1 MIDYITLDI
10 SYLGKEK
17 LLSNPH
23 LRFYNPYAK
32 FYEDGEIEV
41 EHIKYK
47 GKGLIPEM
55 TAEYKNLDFE
65 IFKNGAVYLKGSLH
79 VFWNDGIH
87 NYNDFGIEGLKT
99 VLKELET
106 KFGIIPEK
114 TKIRHLEFGVN
125 LQDLPYDSPTIL
137 RNLMFHN
144 GKGKPHEYRYI
155 IQRTPSEYKTIEKR
169 VTFSVKCY
177 DKAKHKGQKGNIFRF
192 ECKSHKSVYLNE
204 LGITFLSDLINP
216 DAVKRLGDRL
226 IQLWRETVIR
236 DWTIN
241 RDGIS
246 KKGRIKLKD
255 WENANYWIEL
265 FKETRDK
272 DRNKFNRELNKYKQ
286 LVKEHGGNVH
296 QTIEDV
302 MSEKWCKITT
312 ENKTIG
318 KQELVQDT
326 RIIILHHLAP
336 HQSPTITDSE
346 NAPGTSKETRVCK
359 VTEIDISHQKEGS
372 SFLSENTLKTIKEN
386 EPKIYEYLKLK
397 FGPKLKQPKDQAGE
411 FEMIAKNI
419 RNQDSNP
426 RAQQRAL
433 QHKKELAVIRYQN
446 SLFPLQTAQSN

>member
-1 MIDYITLDI
+1 
-10 SYLGKEK
+10 
-17 LLSNPH
+17 
-23 LRFYNPYAK
+23 
-32 FYEDGEIEV
+32 
-41 EHIKYK
+41 
-47 GKGLIPEM
+47 M

-65 IFKNGAVYLKGSLH
+65 ILKNGAVYLKGALH

-226 IQLWRETVIR
+226 VQLWRETVIR

-241 RDGIS
+241 KDSIRKEGPKQS
-246 KKGRIKLKD
+246 KGLAKHKLLVRIIRR
-255 WENANYWIEL
+255 NQ
-265 FKETRDK
+265 RQG
-272 DRNKFNRELNKYKQ
+272 RNKFSRELNKYKQ
-286 LVKEHGGNVH
+286 LVKKNMGNVH
-296 QTIEDV
+296 PDNRRCNV
-302 MSEKWCKITT
+302 
-312 ENKTIG
+312 
-318 KQELVQDT
+318 
-326 RIIILHHLAP
+326 
-336 HQSPTITDSE
+336 
-346 NAPGTSKETRVCK
+346 
-359 VTEIDISHQKEGS
+359 
-372 SFLSENTLKTIKEN
+372 
-386 EPKIYEYLKLK
+386 
-397 FGPKLKQPKDQAGE
+397 
-411 FEMIAKNI
+411 
-419 RNQDSNP
+419 
-426 RAQQRAL
+426 
-433 QHKKELAVIRYQN
+433 
-446 SLFPLQTAQSN
+446 

>member
-1 MIDYITLDI
+1 MIDYISLDI

-23 LRFYNPYAK
+23 LNFERPFRIKEN
-32 FYEDGEIEV
+32 GEIEV
-41 EHIKYK
+41 IEFEK
-47 GKGLIPEM
+47 GKVKPELE
-55 TAEYKNLDFE
+55 ANYKNLKFQ
-65 IFKNGAVYLKGSLH
+65 IYRNGAIYLKGSLH
-79 VFWNDGIH
+79 VFWNDGVH
-87 NYNDFGIEGLKT
+87 NYNDFGIEDLKT

-125 LQDLPYDSPTIL
+125 LQDLPYDTHTIIK
-137 RNLMFHN
+137 NIMFHN

-155 IQRTPSEYKTIEKR
+155 IQRTASEYKAIEKR
-169 VTFSVKCY
+169 VTFSLKCY
-177 DKAKHKGQKGNIFRF
+177 DKAKHKDQEGNIFRF

-204 LGITFLSDLINP
+204 LGIIYLSDLINT
-216 DAVKRLGDRL
+216 DAVKRLGNRL
-226 IQLWRETVIR
+226 VQLWRETVIR

-241 RDGIS
+241 LNNL
-246 KKGRIKLKD
+246 KKKDRIKILE
-255 WENANYWIEL
+255 WHNTNYWIDL
-265 FKETRDK
+265 FENTRGK
-272 DRNKFNRELNKYKQ
+272 DRNKFNRELSKYQK
-286 LVKEHGGNVH
+286 LVQEHHGNAH
-296 QTIEDV
+296 KTIEDAI
-302 MSEKWCKITT
+302 SEKWCKITT

-318 KQELVQDT
+318 KQELVQDHT
-326 RIIILHHLAP
+326 IIIHDLAP
-336 HQSPTITDSE
+336 ICSNTITDSE

-359 VTEIDISHQKEGS
+359 VTGIDISHQKEGS
-372 SFLSENTLKTIKEN
+372 SFLRETTLKTIKEK